1 MGWLLRVQPMPQNS
15 IINFWI
21 DCDSPWGVYI
31 NFPSAIMDAVMVFIA
46 THQIGLYALL
56 RQFVDILQGI
66 FFVFKP
72 YLHLLFLM
80 ITQGK
85 AVQEGSM
92 VVIIQQAADA
102 YNIPTVATTQIFVKP
117 DSAF

>member
-1 MGWLLRVQPMPQNS
+1 MPQSS

-21 DCDSPWGVYI
+21 HCDSPWGVYI
-31 NFPSAIMDAVMVFIA
+31 NFPLAIMDSVMVFIA

-56 RQFVDILQGI
+56 CQLVDILQGI
-66 FFVFKP
+66 FFVFKT

-80 ITQGK
+80 IAQGK

-92 VVIIQQAADA
+92 VIIIQ
-102 YNIPTVATTQIFVKP
+102 
-117 DSAF
+117 

>member
-1 MGWLLRVQPMPQNS
+1 MPQNS

-21 DCDSPWGVYI
+21 HCDSPRRVYI
-31 NFPSAIMDAVMVFIA
+31 DFLFAIMDAVMVLVA
-46 THQIGLYALL
+46 PHQIGLYALL
-56 RQFVDILQGI
+56 CQFVDILQGI
-66 FFVFKP
+66 FFVFKS

-80 ITQGK
+80 IAQGK

-92 VVIIQQAADA
+92 VVVIQQAANT
-102 YNIPTVATTQIFVKP
+102 YNILAVATAQIFIKP